1 MNQQYSEDTETRR
14 YVGRWYNHL
23 LTESERL
30 GPSAEWLLK
39 NVPNASP
46 EEIEAVIHEQ
56 FDGSEQRL
64 TVMELLTAI
73 DRFTEQSIS
82 RILRDHAS
90 EIALTRCPDCARIV
104 SSPNAK
110 QCLWCGN
117 DWHAASS
124 AKGLDDDCST
134 TAHHCD

>member
-1 MNQQYSEDTETRR
+1 
-14 YVGRWYNHL
+14 L
-23 LTESERL
+23 LTDSERL
-30 GPSAEWLLK
+30 GPSAEWLRK
-39 NVPNASP
+39 NVTDASP
-46 EEIEAVIHEQ
+46 EEIEAVINEQ
-56 FDGSEQRL
+56 YAGYEQRPIV
-64 TVMELLTAI
+64 TQLLSAI

-90 EIALTRCPDCARIV
+90 EIVLTRCPDCAKIV

-124 AKGLDDDCST
+124 AKGLDDECSS
-134 TAHHCD
+134 